1 MSRYIK
7 LGDDFPI
14 HVKIFGL
21 ESGETETVAVQLI
34 EKVKDAETV
43 LTSVAGQVKSGSFSL
58 LLNTLKLNLCNT
70 WLTYYDY

>member
-21 ESGETETVAVQLI
+21 ESGETETVAAQLI

-43 LTSVAGQVKSGSFSL
+43 ITSVAGQVKSGSYSPL
-58 LLNTLKLNLCNT
+58 SNTLI
-70 WLTYYDY
+70 